1 MCRHRNN
8 KRKFTWD
15 GHAPCSYARDEDD
28 PPDAVADESM
38 SPEGGDDDS
47 DTKELTSP
55 SAAVLD
61 DEASDTRGL
70 SMEPRGF
77 PEVCTCRACPCR
89 GGGASTQH
97 ASLSRRHRQGDTD
110 VRLSLPSSQLEGLL
124 LAPTSQLEGLLLAP
138 AFGHNQAGEACW
150 LPWLVYRP
158 LQQASA

>member
-1 MCRHRNN
+1 MCRHRNS

-15 GHAPCSYARDEDD
+15 GHAACSYARDDDD

-47 DTKELTSP
+47 DTTKELTSP

-77 PEVCTCRACPCR
+77 PEVRPCRACPCR
-89 GGGASTQH
+89 ARGASTQH
-97 ASLSRRHRQGDTD
+97 ASLSQRRHRRQVEPGIFT
-110 VRLSLPSSQLEGLL
+110 
-124 LAPTSQLEGLLLAP
+124 A
-138 AFGHNQAGEACW
+138 
-150 LPWLVYRP
+150 
-158 LQQASA
+158 